1 VDDLFTRARYLADRS
16 MAADLI
22 LITNDDG
29 VHSPG
34 IVALADAM
42 KPLGEVVVV
51 APDRNRSGVAHMISL
66 LDPIRVREIRPGWF
80 STDGTPTD
88 CVYLAIVE
96 LFKERIRL
104 VVSGVNAGPNL
115 SHDVHY
121 SGTVSA
127 AVEGTLFEIPSI
139 AISLVDARHGDFSI
153 AARFGASVAKRV
165 LEKGGLPIGTTLNI
179 NVPGGAPTR
188 HQMTYLGHRSYR
200 HSVHKR
206 IDPRGAPYYWI
217 GGMPDQPRDMPGS
230 DCNAVADGIIS
241 VTPLTIDATHAR
253 ALGTDWRTLDV
264 SGFEEVPSLPG
275 TIEHAYD
282 PRVR

>member
-1 VDDLFTRARYLADRS
+1 MSKDLT
-16 MAADLI
+16 

-34 IVALADAM
+34 IAALAEAM
-42 KPLGEVVVV
+42 AEIGEIVVV

-66 LDPIRVREIRPGWF
+66 LDPIRVREVRPGWF
-80 STDGTPTD
+80 SADGTPTD
-88 CVYLAIVE
+88 CVYLAVVE
-96 LFKERIRL
+96 LFRDRIKL

-121 SGTVSA
+121 SGTVAA

-139 AISLVDARHGDFSI
+139 AVSLVHPHGGSFARASRFAASLATAV
-153 AARFGASVAKRV
+153 AAR
-165 LEKGGLPIGTTLNI
+165 GGLPAGVTLNV
-179 NVPGGAPTR
+179 NVPPGEPTR

-206 IDPRGAPYYWI
+206 TDPRGQPYYWI

-241 VTPLTIDATHAR
+241 VTPLSIDCTHQR
-253 ALGTDWRTLDV
+253 ALGTDWRSLAV
-264 SGFEEVPSLPG
+264 PGFEEVASRLE
-275 TIEHAYD
+275 TVEHGYD
-282 PRVR
+282 TRA